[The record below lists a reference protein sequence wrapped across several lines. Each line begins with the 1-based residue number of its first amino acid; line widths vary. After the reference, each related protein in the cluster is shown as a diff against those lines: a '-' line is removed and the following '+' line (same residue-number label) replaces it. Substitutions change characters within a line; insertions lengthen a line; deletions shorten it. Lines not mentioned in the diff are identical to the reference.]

1 MKSPHRQLLTSLTM
15 NPPRHRS
22 GFTVVEL
29 IATLI
34 LLGVV
39 FTVSISILLAVTHSR
54 RVAEQR
60 QFAMQYAANLLEQAA
75 SRPWAEL
82 APGPQ
87 PRTPIPPDLATVLPD
102 LEQSIDV
109 TDSPTEFHSRQI
121 SVTIRWKDRRGQSV
135 APMRLTGW
143 AYPTELQP

>member
-1 MKSPHRQLLTSLTM
+1 MLSLTRGSP
-15 NPPRHRS
+15 PPRRA
-22 GFTVVEL
+22 GFTIVEL

-75 SRPWAEL
+75 SRQWSQL
-82 APGPQ
+82 TPGPQ
-87 PRTPIPPDLATVLPD
+87 QLNPIPPDLATVLPD
-102 LEQSIDV
+102 LEQSVEV
-109 TDSPTEFHSRQI
+109 TDLQKDFHSRQI
-121 SVTIRWKDRRGQSV
+121 AVTIRWKDRQGQYV

-143 AYPTELQP
+143 AYPQEAQP